1 MPFYI
6 ARCVNVVSFIGCRF
20 ADLSEENM
28 LVTKPYRRERAVAY
42 AAKYAFSQNPLFGNF
57 AGFGGNCTNFVSQ
70 CIYAGSCK
78 MNYTKTFGWYFISLD
93 ERSPSWTG
101 VEYFYNFM
109 TTNGGVGPFGRQASA
124 DELEIG
130 DVVQLA
136 KADGDFYHTLIVVG
150 FDGEEILIAAQTN
163 NAYAK
168 PLSEYEY
175 DIARFIKIEGV
186 RFESVPDEDC
196 YGAVLDGI
204 AIIQGGGGRSL
215 TEPMPQPTPEAQP
228 QPTPEAQPQPT
239 PEAQPQP
246 TTPSEQPAAPEA

>member
-1 MPFYI
+1 
-6 ARCVNVVSFIGCRF
+6 
-20 ADLSEENM
+20 M
-28 LVTKPYRRERAVAY
+28 LVTKPYRRELAVAY

-57 AGFGGNCTNFVSQ
+57 AGIGGNCTNFVSQ

-78 MNYTKTFGWYFISLD
+78 MNYTKTFGWYYISLD

-109 TTNGGVGPFGRQASA
+109 TTNGGVGPFGREVGA
-124 DELEIG
+124 DEAEIG

-163 NAYAK
+163 DAYGK

-175 DIARFIKIEGV
+175 DVARFIKIDGV
-186 RFESVPDEDC
+186 RFEASPDEDC
-196 YGAVLDGI
+196 FESVYNGI
-204 AIIQGGGGRSL
+204 AIIRGGGATDGINPNGNMN
-215 TEPMPQPTPEAQP
+215 EPPTPP
-228 QPTPEAQPQPT
+228 QTEELPAPPMQE
-239 PEAQPQP
+239 
-246 TTPSEQPAAPEA
+246 AAPPPQSIPIPTE